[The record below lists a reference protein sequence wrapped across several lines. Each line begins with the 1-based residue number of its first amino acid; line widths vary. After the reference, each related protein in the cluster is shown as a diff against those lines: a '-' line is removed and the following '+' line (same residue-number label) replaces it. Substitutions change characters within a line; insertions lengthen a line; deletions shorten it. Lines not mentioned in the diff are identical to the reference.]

1 MQFNTDGIILK
12 VQQTGEADRIVT
24 ILTRER
30 GIIRAF
36 AKGAKRPRH
45 RLHAGTGLLCYANL
59 SIYRSHKD
67 VYSVNEAEVVEI
79 FFGLR
84 DNIEKLSLAHYFCEL
99 ATLFSPEGDSAQEQ
113 LRLILNSLFM
123 LEKDRR
129 PHLMLKAIMELR
141 LMTAAGYMPNLVACD
156 TCGAYESPIM
166 YFHFSEGKLFCENC
180 PPRGGAAALPLA
192 ILNAMRH
199 IVFSEMKEL
208 YNFSL
213 PEQGYALLAEVTEQ
227 FLQSRIS
234 HPFSTLDFYKA
245 LGPVNI
251 K

>member
-24 ILTRER
+24 ILTRDR

-59 SIYRSHKD
+59 SVFRSPKD

-99 ATLFSPEGDSAQEQ
+99 ATLFSPEGDSAEEQ

-129 PHLMLKAIMELR
+129 PPLMLKAIMELR

-156 TCGAYESPIM
+156 NCGAYESPTM
-166 YFHFSEGKLFCENC
+166 YFQINEGRLLCGNC
-180 PPRGGAAALPLA
+180 PPKGGAVALPLA
-192 ILNAMRH
+192 LVNAMRH
-199 IVFSEMKEL
+199 IAFTEMKEL
-208 YNFSL
+208 YQFSL
-213 PEQGYALLAEVTEQ
+213 PDGCYAQLADVTEQ
-227 FLQSRIS
+227 FLRSRIS
-234 HPFSTLDFYKA
+234 HPFATLDFYKSSA
-245 LGPVNI
+245 AF
-251 K
+251 